1 MKKLIAVSLFASLVA
16 SSAFAKTEGSYVGID
31 LLNTK
36 SVAQLRSS
44 SEGQAADETSRQTS
58 RNYGVGVNY
67 KYAVNFN
74 KFFVAPGII
83 IEDNRSKNSIAD
95 GLSLN
100 VKNRYGVK
108 ADVGYDVTDCIAP
121 YLTLGYSA
129 TSYTSRFGAVS
140 EDDVAINGKKSATN
154 YDWFYGAG
162 VKFDLTSN
170 VALNLEYNR
179 QNFRAKV
186 STGNADVAAAY
197 KTRLEIM
204 KVGVSYRF

>member
-1 MKKLIAVSLFASLVA
+1 MKKLIVISLFASLVA
-16 SSAFAKTEGSYVGID
+16 TSAFAKTEGSYVGID

-36 SVAQLRSS
+36 SVSQTRSNDS
-44 SEGQAADETSRQTS
+44 QDAASEESRQTS

-83 IEDNRSKNSIAD
+83 IEDNRSKNDIGQGS
-95 GLSLN
+95 SLK

-108 ADVGYDVTDCIAP
+108 ADVGYDVTDSIAP

-129 TSYTSRFGAVS
+129 ISYTSRF
-140 EDDVAINGKKSATN
+140 NGLTGREKKSATN

-162 VKFDLTSN
+162 VKFDVTSN

-186 STGNADVAAAY
+186 NTGSDSSLDTASY
-197 KTRLEIM
+197 KTKLEII
-204 KVGVSYRF
+204 KVGVSYKF